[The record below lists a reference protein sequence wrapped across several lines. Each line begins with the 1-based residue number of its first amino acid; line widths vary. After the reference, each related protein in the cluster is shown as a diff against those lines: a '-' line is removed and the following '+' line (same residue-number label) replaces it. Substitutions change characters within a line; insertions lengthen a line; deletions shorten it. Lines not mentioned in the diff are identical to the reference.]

1 MWLCSL
7 SNPQQAWL
15 GAVSP
20 QGEGAVQQPPQ
31 PARLPPQSHPLS
43 LPTSA
48 VQQEAPEKD
57 PPQQEGRTSLG
68 SLNS

>member
-1 MWLCSL
+1 MRLCSL

-20 QGEGAVQQPPQ
+20 RGEEAVQKPPQ
-31 PARLPPQSHPLS
+31 PACPPPQSHSVTPPPL
-43 LPTSA
+43 A
-48 VQQEAPEKD
+48 VQQEVPEKD

-68 SLNS
+68 SINS